1 MKRIA
6 KLSPAQPAPRF
17 RAGRPLPLGGD
28 LRELAAGYL
37 RGFKSF
43 PEQTKERWGYCFV
56 PKRARHQA
64 GIFVGFL
71 TAAPRG
77 REASALHPPECVVG
91 AFVRP
96 ARSALHKKLVSA
108 KGSLFR
114 VSFQRVAK
122 YTARNPR
129 WELRERA
136 ELALAR
142 HAPLT
147 AFPADDVEKYAR
159 NFFIESLAVLVRSG
173 LPAALL
179 ANGE

>member
-1 MKRIA
+1 MNS
-6 KLSPAQPAPRF
+6 SPLECPW
-17 RAGRPLPLGGD
+17 

-43 PEQTKERWGYCFV
+43 PEQTKERWGFCFV
-56 PKRARHQA
+56 VKGARQQA

-71 TAAPRG
+71 TAAPR
-77 REASALHPPECVVG
+77 RKEAAALNPPECVVG

-96 ARSALHKKLVSA
+96 ARSALHKKLVAA

-114 VSFQRVAK
+114 LSYQRVAK
-122 YTARNPR
+122 YTARAPR

-142 HAPLT
+142 HAPLA
-147 AFPADDVEKYAR
+147 AFPAGEQEKYAR
-159 NFFIESLAVLVRSG
+159 NFFIESLALLVRSG
-173 LPAALL
+173 LPGALL
-179 ANGE
+179 R

>member
-1 MKRIA
+1 MIS
-6 KLSPAQPAPRF
+6 SPLECPW
-17 RAGRPLPLGGD
+17 

-43 PEQTKERWGYCFV
+43 PEQTKERWGFCFV
-56 PKRARHQA
+56 SKRAGQQA

-77 REASALHPPECVVG
+77 KEAAALNPPECVVG

-96 ARSALHKKLVSA
+96 ARSALHKKLVDT
-108 KGSLFR
+108 KESLFR
-114 VSFQRVAK
+114 LSYQRVAK
-122 YTARNPR
+122 YTARAPR

-142 HAPLT
+142 HAPLA
-147 AFPADDVEKYAR
+147 AFPADDAEKYAR
-159 NFFIESLAVLVRSG
+159 NFFIESLALLVRSG
-173 LPAALL
+173 LPGALL
-179 ANGE
+179 R

>member
-1 MKRIA
+1 MNS
-6 KLSPAQPAPRF
+6 SPLECPW
-17 RAGRPLPLGGD
+17 

-43 PEQTKERWGYCFV
+43 PGQTKERWGFCFV
-56 PKRARHQA
+56 LKGARQPAPMQSGQA

-77 REASALHPPECVVG
+77 KEAPALNPPECVVG

-96 ARSALHKKLVSA
+96 ARSALHKKLVAA

-114 VSFQRVAK
+114 LSYQRVAK
-122 YTARNPR
+122 YTARAPR

-142 HAPLT
+142 HAPLA
-147 AFPADDVEKYAR
+147 AFPADDAEKYAR
-159 NFFIESLAVLVRSG
+159 NFFIESLALLVRSG

-179 ANGE
+179 ATGD